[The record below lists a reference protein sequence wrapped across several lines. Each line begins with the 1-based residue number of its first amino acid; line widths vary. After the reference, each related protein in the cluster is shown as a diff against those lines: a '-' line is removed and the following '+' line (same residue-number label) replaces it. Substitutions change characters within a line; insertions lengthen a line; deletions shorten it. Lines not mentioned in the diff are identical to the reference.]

1 VSVLSWLGLILSI
14 ITFALT
20 VGACTDDSEA
30 STDNVRVLTSLEIFA
45 DMARNVGGD
54 RVQVVALL
62 PSGADPH
69 TFELRPS
76 AVRKIA
82 EADIIFI
89 NGLGLEGNLE
99 DVIREN
105 AEGPIVELAA
115 GSATID
121 GNPHIWLGFPLDYVS
136 RIEEALLN
144 QDETHAQTYEAN
156 ADRYFEEIIFQE
168 GRVETAVATI
178 PESNRKLV
186 TFHDAFPYLAER
198 YGLEIVAVVAPSP
211 GQEPSAEDIG
221 ELTETIEREN
231 VPAVFTEPQFNS
243 DVLDAAAEDAD
254 VRVLDLLSD
263 AYIDG
268 VDTYIEL
275 MEFNMEQLVEGL
287 SE

>member
-1 VSVLSWLGLILSI
+1 VPAVLL
-14 ITFALT
+14 A
-20 VGACTDDSEA
+20 ACGGGSEA
-30 STDNVRVLTSLEIFA
+30 SDDNGKVRVLTSLEIFA

-54 RVQVVALL
+54 RVEVEALL

-105 AEGPIVELAA
+105 AEGPVVEL
-115 GSATID
+115 TDDIEDID
-121 GNPHIWLGFPLDYVS
+121 GNPHMWLDPGLGFEYLGTIRDSLADVDSEGTSAYFD
-136 RIEEALLN
+136 RELN
-144 QDETHAQTYEAN
+144 YRGFIHQGVQQRMLILTS
-156 ADRYFEEIIFQE
+156 
-168 GRVETAVATI
+168 I
-178 PESNRKLV
+178 PPENRKLV

-211 GQEPSAEDIG
+211 GQEPSAEDIA

-263 AYIDG
+263 AYVDG
-268 VDTYIEL
+268 VDSYIEL

-287 SE
+287 GG